1 MSHGSVQ
8 KHQPE
13 TFLENLATRTLDD
26 DPGSVELP
34 PGETESFPG

>member
-1 MSHGSVQ
+1 MSHGNDQ

-26 DPGSVELP
+26 DPGSIELLQ
-34 PGETESFPG
+34 GEIKSFPG